1 MKKIIVFAI
10 LAVSAMAFAE
20 TPVADSDSASVSE
33 VRSHIVTRFTAR
45 VAVSNGGNDKV
56 LIEYTS
62 TRAGVLASVLNGY
75 EYCVEKATQAELDNP
90 DGSVEVIGC
99 VVAPVKEND

>member
-1 MKKIIVFAI
+1 MKKVIFAI
-10 LAVSAMAFAE
+10 IAASAMAFAE
-20 TPVADSDSASVSE
+20 TPVADSASVAD
-33 VRSHIVTRFTAR
+33 VNNHIVTRFTAR

-99 VVAPVKEND
+99 IVAPVKEND

>member
-1 MKKIIVFAI
+1 MKTIVFAI
-10 LAVSAMAFAE
+10 IAASAMAFADG
-20 TPVADSDSASVSE
+20 PVADSSSVSGQ
-33 VRSHIVTRFTAR
+33 VMNHIVTRFTAR
-45 VAVSNGGNDKV
+45 VAVRTGGNDKV

-90 DGSVEVIGC
+90 EGSSVEVIGC
-99 VVAPVKEND
+99 VVAPVKEEN

>member
-1 MKKIIVFAI
+1 MKKVIFAI
-10 LAVSAMAFAE
+10 IAASAMAFAE
-20 TPVADSDSASVSE
+20 ETPVADSASVADVSN
-33 VRSHIVTRFTAR
+33 HIVTRFTAR

>member
-1 MKKIIVFAI
+1 MKKNIACVI

-20 TPVADSDSASVSE
+20 EAPVADSVSVSE

-45 VAVSNGGNDKV
+45 VAVSNGSRDQV

-62 TRAGVLASVLNGY
+62 IRQGVLASVLNGY
-75 EYCVEKATQAELDNP
+75 EYCVDKATQAEIDNP

-99 VVAPVKEND
+99 IVAPVKGND